1 MELSR
6 NHELKGVC
14 RMSLTEIS
22 INFKAF
28 EQLAQRISYE
38 FGREIVKVLLEEW
51 DRYLMH
57 SRDKAVYEHVGRKRT
72 TIKTVIGEVVY
83 YRAQYEY
90 IDEEGKK
97 CYVFLLDA
105 AMGLDS
111 AGHFSELMRET
122 IVQACCASP
131 YREAARAISE
141 MTGQSISHTAAWNV
155 VQAVGRQ
162 VDAQEQIAA
171 KLAAKDEGAGTIET
185 KVLFEE
191 QDGISLSLQGES
203 RKEHGERKEMKIAIA
218 YDGAKQTGKKR
229 YKLTNKVASAGF
241 EGVDDF
247 VSRKEG
253 VIASAYNV
261 DEILMRF
268 LNGDGAGWIKRSKTG
283 EEVHFQL
290 DQYHRNNAI
299 TGYVSDLES
308 RELIRETLYS
318 EDIDL
323 LLHII
328 EVEALSSNDE
338 KVRENYMK
346 LHSYFQN
353 NKDGLVPYRRRG
365 LEIPEPPEGKEY
377 RGMGAME
384 SNVFT
389 IIGNRM
395 KGHRKNWSING
406 GDNLARLLCLKFTG
420 RLTEAL
426 DSLSACILPGRYAE
440 ELTVKLSAAKV
451 PLREGKG
458 YNGFRQARIPSTQK
472 WLKDIAAIKPVYTF

>member
-1 MELSR
+1 
-6 NHELKGVC
+6 
-14 RMSLTEIS
+14 MSLTETI
-22 INFKAF
+22 INFKDF
-28 EQLAQRISYE
+28 ERLAQRICFE

-57 SRDKAVYEHVGRKRT
+57 SREKAVYEHVGRKRT

-90 IDEEGKK
+90 INEDGKK
-97 CYVFLLDA
+97 SYVFLLDT
-105 AMGLDS
+105 AMGMDN
-111 AGHFSELMRET
+111 AGHFSELMREM

-131 YREAARAISE
+131 YREAARSVSE
-141 MTGQSISHTAAWNV
+141 MTGQTISHTAAWSV
-155 VQAVGRQ
+155 VQAVGKQ
-162 VDAQEQIAA
+162 VDAQEQSAA
-171 KLAAKDEGAGTIET
+171 KLAAKGDGTGTIEA

-191 QDGISLSLQGES
+191 QDGISLSLQGKS
-203 RKEHGERKEMKIAIA
+203 RKEHGERKEMKVAIA

-229 YKLTNKVASAGF
+229 YMLTNKVASAGF

-253 VIASAYNV
+253 VIASVYNV

-268 LNGDGAGWIKRSKTG
+268 LNGDGAGWIKRSETG

-299 TGYVSDLES
+299 TGYVSDLEA
-308 RELIRETLYS
+308 RGLIRETLYS

-328 EVEALSSNDE
+328 EVEALSSDDE
-338 KVRENYMK
+338 KERENYMK
-346 LHSYFQN
+346 LHSYFHN
-353 NKDGLVPYRRRG
+353 NKDGLVPYHRRG

-377 RGMGAME
+377 RHMGAME

-395 KGHRKNWSING
+395 KGHRKNWSIAG

-420 RLTEAL
+420 RLTKAL
-426 DSLSACILPGRYAE
+426 DNLPACVLPERYAE
-440 ELTVKLSAAKV
+440 ELIVELSAAKV

-458 YNGFRQARIPSTQK
+458 YDGYHQAMIPATQK
-472 WLKDIAAIKPVYTF
+472 WLKELVKIKPFCSV